1 MKLSPWDPG
10 YPRSLVPHDS
20 QPSIVTSGPL
30 DDGSRRIA
38 IVGSRTG
45 DSGSQ
50 ELAHQL
56 AYHLAKAGFVIVSGG
71 AVGVDTAAHK
81 GARKAGGATWVVACT
96 GRGAP
101 AYPEENGSLFAEI
114 ERDPRSRM
122 IWPFHDGTPMTRTT
136 PRFRNTILVMLAEH
150 VVVVQAHARS
160 GSLNAASAARYY
172 GRPLWVVPGAPWNK
186 QSEGSLQL
194 LVDGAR
200 PVWSVES
207 FFTDLGLP
215 RPDMDDTHATLGLTN
230 VARTRKPRHVRKV
243 SRSVQLP
250 ISPGAPRT
258 VDVAS
263 LTNEERRVLSCIS
276 MGRTQQDEIIAKT
289 GLGTSSAVSALL
301 TLSLKDVVVEG
312 PGGFFRRSHV
322 SLSHQDN
329 SSSLGVNPTE
339 EPVSEGSRS
348 GDG

>member
-1 MKLSPWDPG
+1 MKLCPWDAG
-10 YPRSLVPHDS
+10 YPESLKQHDN

-30 DDGSRRIA
+30 DDEARRIA
-38 IVGSRTG
+38 IVGARYGEAGSR
-45 DSGSQ
+45 

-71 AVGVDTAAHK
+71 AVGVDTAAHT

-101 AYPEENGSLFAEI
+101 AYPEENAPLFAEI

-122 IWPFHDGTPMTRTT
+122 IWPFHDGTTVTKIT
-136 PRFRNTILVMLAEH
+136 PRFRNTILVTLAEH
-150 VVVVQAHARS
+150 VIVVQAHSRS
-160 GSLNAASAARYY
+160 GSLNAASEARYY
-172 GRPLWVVPGAPWNK
+172 GRPLWVVPGTPWNK

-207 FFTDLGLP
+207 FFEELGLA
-215 RPDMDDTHATLGLTN
+215 RPDMRDPRATLDLTQ
-230 VARTRKPRHVRKV
+230 VARTRKRKHA
-243 SRSVQLP
+243 RRAHPTPQLS
-250 ISPGAPRT
+250 ISQGASRT

-263 LTNEERRVLSCIS
+263 WTNEEKHVFSCLSVE
-276 MGRTQQDEIIAKT
+276 RTQQDEIIAKT
-289 GLGTSSAVSALL
+289 GLGTSSTVSALL

-312 PGGFFRRSHV
+312 PGGFFRRSNAP
-322 SLSHQDN
+322 LSRED
-329 SSSLGVNPTE
+329 S
-339 EPVSEGSRS
+339 
-348 GDG
+348 